1 LPPLLFLH
9 KEKEDIM
16 VYSFHV
22 ATVISQLQIFNGYD
36 YANRDGEALKK

>member
-36 YANRDGEALKK
+36 YANRDGEVLKK